1 MTKEEITKLLNEIF
15 REVFNDDRI
24 VIHNEMTSKD
34 IDNWNS
40 LTHMVLTTNIED
52 RFNIRFKLREL
63 NKLRQVGDLIN
74 TIESKL

>member
-1 MTKEEITKLLNEIF
+1 MTREEITKLLNEIF

-40 LTHMVLTTNIED
+40 LTHMVLITNIED